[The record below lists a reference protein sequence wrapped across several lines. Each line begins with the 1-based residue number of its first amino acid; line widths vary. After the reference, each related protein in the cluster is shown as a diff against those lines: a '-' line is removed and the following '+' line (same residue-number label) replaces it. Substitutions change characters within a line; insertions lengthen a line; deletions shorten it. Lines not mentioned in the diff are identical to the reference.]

1 MPIRKGQ
8 TANYKHIFI
17 GTKPIRKIYK
27 GNNLIW
33 QNSNPPV
40 IASFTVTPST
50 IDLDTRPTGNLAL
63 SCSINPTAGQM
74 QTARFYKLPEGSQI
88 GNDFTAGA
96 GLTLNVTNQPAPQ
109 PNQTTSYRVVASN
122 MGGSS
127 HLDREVV
134 VTKNPTLANLRRT
147 NVIHRAG
154 FSTYYFGF
162 TVTGLPRPTVT
173 FDFSAHT
180 EVNNQV
186 SFSHFTLGS
195 NPYTWTI
202 SNWAVTFPNANA
214 RSLTITATND
224 SGTATESLSNINA

>member
-17 GTKPIRKIYK
+17 GTKPVKKVYR
-27 GNNLIW
+27 GSTLVW
-33 QNSNPPV
+33 QSTNPPA
-40 IASFTVTPST
+40 ISSFTVNPTS
-50 IDLDTRPTGNLAL
+50 IDLDVRPTGNLIFAWA
-63 SCSINPTAGQM
+63 IPATAGQIT
-74 QTARFYKLPEGSQI
+74 TARLFRLPEGVQL
-88 GNDFTAGA
+88 GA
-96 GLTLNVTNQPAPQ
+96 SYTSGSGVANNQSNVSVAQ
-109 PNQTTSYRVVASN
+109 PNQPTNYRLVASN
-122 MGGSS
+122 VGGSS
-127 HLDREVV
+127 HSDLSVD

-195 NPYTWTI
+195 NPYTWEI